1 MSENSINPISSIR
14 ATEIS
19 QPVRIPPP
27 AQTEFAPHSNPPQV
41 KPAAAEQE
49 KHQKPRESEL
59 TPGNELSN
67 VSIYFRIDDKTHDL
81 TVFLVDRKSKQVL
94 RSIPASE
101 LHKLQ
106 AGDLLKLT
114 A

>member
-19 QPVRIPPP
+19 QPVRISAP
-27 AQTEFAPHSNPPQV
+27 AQTEFAPHPNPSQT
-41 KPAAAEQE
+41 KPAAAAQE
-49 KHQKPRESEL
+49 KHQKPKENEL
-59 TPGNELSN
+59 SLGNELSN